1 MTLIYGSMENRKSMN
16 SFAVSFVVFALIF
29 TGVLVGLAL
38 RRKLPKDHFE
48 TNAKDTVD
56 TVRAA
61 IGLVVTMTGLVLGML
76 VSSAKASYDAQKN
89 VVAEMA
95 SEIVLL
101 DHLLTIY
108 GPETKPIRI
117 EARRLLEENVG
128 RIWSSKRS
136 QPSRLKPEAG
146 GHFYEQLRLLEPKND
161 AQIASK
167 SELMSIALGLS
178 KAHWLMFLVSEQTA
192 MSTPLLAVVTSWL
205 VIIFISF
212 GIFAPPNLTVI
223 VALMVCAAAASAAIF
238 IIMEMYSPFSG
249 TMRISPAAIYDAL
262 NQMASN

>member
-1 MTLIYGSMENRKSMN
+1 MENRKSMN

-29 TGVLVGLAL
+29 TGVFVGLAL
-38 RRKLPKDHFE
+38 RRNLPHDHFV

-89 VVAEMA
+89 EVAEMA
-95 SEIVLL
+95 SQIVLL
-101 DHLLTIY
+101 DHLMTIY
-108 GPETKPIRI
+108 GPETKQTRI
-117 EARRLLEENVG
+117 EARRLLEKNVD
-128 RIWSSKRS
+128 RIWSSQTS
-136 QPSRLKPEAG
+136 QQSRLRPDAG
-146 GHFYEQLRLLEPKND
+146 EHFYQQLQLLVPKD
-161 AQIASK
+161 DVQIASK
-167 SELMSIALGLS
+167 AQLMSMALSLS
-178 KAHWLMFLVSEQTA
+178 KTHWLMFLVSEQTS
-192 MSTPLLAVVTSWL
+192 MSTPLLMVVTSWL

-223 VALMVCAAAASAAIF
+223 VALMVCAAAASGAIF

>member
-1 MTLIYGSMENRKSMN
+1 MENRKSMN
-16 SFAVSFVVFALIF
+16 SFAVSFLVFALIF
-29 TGVLVGLAL
+29 AGVFVGIIL
-38 RRKLPKDHFE
+38 RRSLPPDHFKE
-48 TNAKDTVD
+48 NTKDTVR
-56 TVRAA
+56 VA

-76 VSSAKASYDAQKN
+76 VSSAKAFYDGQKN
-89 VVAEMA
+89 EVAEMA

-108 GPETKPIRI
+108 GPETKQTRI
-117 EARRLLEENVG
+117 EARRLLEKNVD
-128 RIWSSKRS
+128 RIWSSKTS
-136 QPSRLKPEAG
+136 QQSRLEPDAG
-146 GHFYEQLRLLEPKND
+146 EPFFQQLQLLMPKNE

-167 SELMSIALGLS
+167 AQLMSMALSLS
-178 KAHWLMFLVSEQTA
+178 KTHWLMFLVSEQTSI
-192 MSTPLLAVVTSWL
+192 STPLLMVVTSWL
-205 VIIFISF
+205 VIIFTSF

-223 VALMVCAAAASAAIF
+223 AVLMVCATAASAAIF